1 MRCIKF
7 GLLLSLLAILAPLI
21 GAYVRDAGDAGL
33 GWLSALAGWVYFV
46 GFIAF
51 PTALFLGVALILAGL
66 VLVFRKWGNT

>member
-21 GAYVRDAGDAGL
+21 GAYVRDAGL

-51 PTALFLGVALILAGL
+51 PTALFLGVALILAGS